1 MAHAYHCD
9 RFNHYYYD
17 IRAHHKVFDKVRGKE
32 IGGARMWLI
41 VKAYDLFDSKYNLP
55 REEFE
60 ANEQKY
66 IMEYLDRKKGL

>member
-1 MAHAYHCD
+1 MAHAYHID
-9 RFNHYYYD
+9 RFNHYYHD

-32 IGGARMWLI
+32 IGGA
-41 VKAYDLFDSKYNLP
+41 P

-66 IMEYLDRKKGL
+66 IMEYLERKKV

>member
-1 MAHAYHCD
+1 MAHAYHID
-9 RFNHYYYD
+9 RFNHYYHD

-41 VKAYDLFDSKYNLP
+41 VKA

-66 IMEYLDRKKGL
+66 IMEYLERKKV